1 MKLITRLAVTGLG
14 LYLLLT
20 TGLLEGLIY
29 LIINSGKFVIEL
41 ASQEPLGAAIGLLLV
56 ITFMGANKEYNIYSS
71 RASYFLGLD
80 PPPLRTSITK
90 NPPKSE
96 PKLYSISNPNRFK
109 PHIKHKGPTM
119 SRKITV
125 APNPKIPPISNKD
138 FNLFITIRF
147 VMLY

>member
-56 ITFMGANKEYNIYSS
+56 ITFMGANKE
-71 RASYFLGLD
+71 
-80 PPPLRTSITK
+80 
-90 NPPKSE
+90 
-96 PKLYSISNPNRFK
+96 
-109 PHIKHKGPTM
+109 
-119 SRKITV
+119 
-125 APNPKIPPISNKD
+125 
-138 FNLFITIRF
+138 
-147 VMLY
+147 